1 MNKHKQQS
9 IRIQKSICKKTATF
23 LYNNN
28 EQTEIEIRKT
38 TPINIAPENKIPR
51 NNLTKNM
58 KDFYN
63 NNYESLK
70 EEIEEDIRKWKRL
83 PCL

>member
-38 TPINIAPENKIPR
+38 IPINIVSENKIPR

-58 KDFYN
+58 KDFYKN
-63 NNYESLK
+63 NNESLK
-70 EEIEEDIRKWKRL
+70 EEIEEGIRK
-83 PCL
+83 